1 MPVTTKDAIYGLIPD
16 NDGEKAHPSCN
27 TNEHKLIAMKMW
39 LHKLLKIVVLCR
51 VLSSK
56 WNYLTRFLFASV
68 TAAIIENKVV
78 LDASKREAA
87 KADAV
92 LTFVFESTKKD
103 ILG

>member
-1 MPVTTKDAIYGLIPD
+1 MYHDYSL
-16 NDGEKAHPSCN
+16 N
-27 TNEHKLIAMKMW
+27 
-39 LHKLLKIVVLCR
+39 
-51 VLSSK
+51 
-56 WNYLTRFLFASV
+56 RFLFASV

-103 ILG
+103 ILGRPIYSM